1 MFYNDIMYNHNIL
14 SSAVFGSIFLFST
27 SLILTTNSALL
38 EDKQIQNRLFIINGL
53 TMIVSGSIM
62 VYYNLVN

>member
-1 MFYNDIMYNHNIL
+1 MYNHNIL